1 MKANKRL
8 CTIQFAWIMRLY
20 VKLEPEPDPDPEPEP
35 GKGDSSGSSQIP
47 RFRAAPALKPCC
59 TVCTLYSTV
68 LVHCSYEFV
77 FKVLQCMFWMWLMV
91 VIVPHR
97 ILCMLYKVYI
107 YNLLI
112 SLQYP
117 EIFMFH
123 MTQTIL
129 KLVRY
134 LRRWI
139 KAECCLSHLYHTFF
153 ITIFQ
158 LPKNNWGQKSIDE
171 QEMTQRCTGAHPNSN
186 ESKLRRCRGQC

>member
-1 MKANKRL
+1 MRWKR
-8 CTIQFAWIMRLY
+8 IKGY
-20 VKLEPEPDPDPEPEP
+20 VPYNLRELWGFKL
-35 GKGDSSGSSQIP
+35 SWSRSRIRNRS
-47 RFRAAPALKPCC
+47 RAKVTAPAPAKYPGSGRLRLWNPA
-59 TVCTLYSTV
+59 VCTLYSTV

-123 MTQTIL
+123 MIQTIL
-129 KLVRY
+129 KLARY